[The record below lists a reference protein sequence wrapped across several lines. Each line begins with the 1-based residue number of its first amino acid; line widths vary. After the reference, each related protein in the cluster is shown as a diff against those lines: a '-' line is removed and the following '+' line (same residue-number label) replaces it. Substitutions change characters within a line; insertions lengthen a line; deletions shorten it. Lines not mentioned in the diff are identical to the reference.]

1 MTYRGKKSKRGEI
14 AAHLNFLAEIYGVK
28 RKAERQPVGA
38 TVCPFTET
46 DLAASCDCPANEQG
60 GRRCRYGLGEHR
72 PL

>member
-14 AAHLNFLAEIYGVK
+14 AAHLNFLAELYGTK
-28 RKAERQPVGA
+28 RKAKGQQMGA
-38 TVCPFTET
+38 TLCPYTET
-46 DLAASCDCPANEQG
+46 DLAASCDCPTNVEG

>member
-14 AAHLNFLAEIYGVK
+14 AAHLNFLAEMYGAK
-28 RKAERQPVGA
+28 RKTKGEQMGA
-38 TVCPFTET
+38 TMCPYTET

-60 GRRCRYGLGEHR
+60 GRRCRYGLSQHG